1 LLSKEGKNYCDAVL
15 NELEK
20 NTIYIHRMQLWL
32 AIALPAYA
40 DLEWQCSMTELA
52 IEQNPT
58 HGFTAPSEG
67 GEVQAGNPLPI
78 GGAHQYG
85 DGVNFVLFS
94 RHATRIRL
102 EFYRNA
108 SDSSPSKIID
118 LDPARHR
125 TGDVWH
131 VWVRGIP
138 SGQLYGYRIE
148 GPYQPEEGHRF
159 NPHKLLLDPFA
170 RALACVEDWDFSAAR
185 GYDSSSSLTD
195 LSISTV
201 DNAGT
206 TPKCIF
212 TNDHF
217 DWEMDSPP
225 KHSASDTVIYETHV
239 RGLTIHPSSG
249 VAHPGTFTG
258 LTEKIP
264 YLQDLG
270 VTAIELMPVLEFN
283 ENESIRLNPVTGEKL
298 KNYWGYNPVA
308 YFAPK
313 ESYSIDGSHRRQTVE
328 FREMVK
334 AFHRA
339 GIEVILDIVL
349 NHTAE
354 GNETGPTISLR
365 GIENS
370 IFYMLQE
377 NGRRYYKDFTGVGNT
392 LNANHPIVR
401 QFVMLVLRHWVMH
414 MHVDGFRFDLASV
427 LGRDEHGNILRNAP
441 LLEEIAEDPILRD
454 VKLIA
459 EAWDAGG
466 AYQVGSF
473 STQRWT
479 EWNGRFRD
487 DVRRFWIGDAG
498 MMGSFASRICG
509 SSDLYQASGKG
520 PASSLNFVTSHDGFT
535 LNDLVSYKQKHN
547 DENGEYGRDG
557 IDANYSDNCGAE
569 GPSDD
574 AVVEGMRNRLIKT
587 FLLTLF
593 ISRGVPMLLGGD
605 EFRRTQRGN
614 NNAYC
619 QDNAVSWFDWSLVE
633 KHKEIR
639 RFTRGMIA
647 FRRTHSVLR
656 REVFYTDADIKW
668 FAPNGATP
676 DWMDQRQ
683 KSFAC
688 LILGNGEP
696 DLLLMFNAD
705 TRSVD
710 FSIPALPA
718 SKIWRL
724 AVDTSRTAPDDLY
737 ETGNEPSMQGQI
749 SFRVEPRSS
758 AILLTDG

>member
-1 LLSKEGKNYCDAVL
+1 
-15 NELEK
+15 
-20 NTIYIHRMQLWL
+20 
-32 AIALPAYA
+32 
-40 DLEWQCSMTELA
+40 MTESEA
-52 IEQNPT
+52 EQNLGN
-58 HGFTAPSEG
+58 GFAAPSEAG
-67 GEVQAGNPLPI
+67 DVQAGNPLPI
-78 GGAHQYG
+78 GGAHQQG
-85 DGVNFVLFS
+85 RGVNFVLFS
-94 RHATRIRL
+94 RHATGVRL
-102 EFYRNA
+102 EFYQK
-108 SDSSPSKIID
+108 SDDSSPSRIIN
-118 LDPARHR
+118 LDPVRHR

-131 VWVRGIP
+131 VWVRGVP

-148 GPYQPEEGHRF
+148 GPYLPEEGHRF
-159 NPHKLLLDPFA
+159 NPHKLLLDPYA
-170 RALACVEDWDFSAAR
+170 RAVTWVENWDFLAAR
-185 GYDSSSSLTD
+185 GYDSSSILTD
-195 LSISTV
+195 LSVSTV

-239 RGLTIHPSSG
+239 RGFTIHPSSG
-249 VAHPGTFTG
+249 VAHPGSFAG

-283 ENESIRLNPVTGEKL
+283 ENESTRLNPVTRERL

-308 YFAPK
+308 FFAPK
-313 ESYSIDGSHRRQTVE
+313 QSYSLGGAPGQQTLE

-354 GNETGPTISLR
+354 NDELGPTICLR

-377 NGRRYYKDFTGVGNT
+377 NGRRYYKDFSGVGNT
-392 LNANHPIVR
+392 LNANHPVVR
-401 QFVMLVLRHWVMH
+401 EFVRNALRYWVMH

-441 LLEEIAEDPILRD
+441 LLEDIAEDPILRD
-454 VKLIA
+454 VKIIA

-498 MMGSFASRICG
+498 MMGSFASRISG
-509 SSDLYQASGKG
+509 SSDLYQDSGKG
-520 PASSLNFVTSHDGFT
+520 PASSLNFVTCHDGFT

-547 DENGEYGRDG
+547 DENGEFSRDG
-557 IDANYSDNCGAE
+557 TDANYSDNCGVE
-569 GPSDD
+569 GLSDD
-574 AVVEGMRNRLIKT
+574 PGVEGMRNRMIKN

-619 QDNAVSWFDWSLVE
+619 QDNEVSWFNWSLLE
-633 KHKEIR
+633 THKEIQ

-647 FRRTHSVLR
+647 FRRAHPVLR
-656 REVFYTDADIKW
+656 KETFYADVDIKW
-668 FAPNGATP
+668 FAPNGANP
-676 DWMDQRQ
+676 EWADQRQ
-683 KSFAC
+683 KSFAS
-688 LILGNGEP
+688 LILGQREP
-696 DLLLMFNAD
+696 DLFLLFNAD
-705 TRSVD
+705 TSPVD

-718 SKIWRL
+718 GKIWRL
-724 AVDTSRTAPDDLY
+724 AVDTSRTTPDDLFDS
-737 ETGNEPSMQGQI
+737 GKEPSMQSLIG
-749 SFRVEPRSS
+749 FRLEPRSS
-758 AILLTDG
+758 AILLSDGAEVLA

>member
-1 LLSKEGKNYCDAVL
+1 MAGPAIKQ
-15 NELEK
+15 NESDTPE
-20 NTIYIHRMQLWL
+20 
-32 AIALPAYA
+32 
-40 DLEWQCSMTELA
+40 
-52 IEQNPT
+52 
-58 HGFTAPSEG
+58 APFEE

-94 RHATRIRL
+94 RHATRVRL
-102 EFYRNA
+102 ELYQNA
-108 SDSSPSKIID
+108 NDSSPAKIID

-125 TGDVWH
+125 TGDLWH
-131 VWVRGIP
+131 VWLRGI
-138 SGQLYGYRIE
+138 SAGQLYGYRIE
-148 GPYQPEEGHRF
+148 GPYQPEQGHRF

-170 RALACVEDWDFSAAR
+170 RAIAGIEDWDFSAAR
-185 GYDSSSSLTD
+185 GYDSSSTLSD

-212 TNDHF
+212 TSDHF
-217 DWEMDSPP
+217 DWEMDAPP

-239 RGLTIHPSSG
+239 RGFTIHPSSG
-249 VAHPGTFTG
+249 VAHPGTFIG
-258 LTEKIP
+258 LTERIP

-283 ENESIRLNPVTGEKL
+283 ENESNRLNPITREKL
-298 KNYWGYNPVA
+298 RNYWGYNPVA
-308 YFAPK
+308 FFAPK
-313 ESYSIDGSHRRQTVE
+313 QSYSVVVPHRRQTLE

-334 AFHRA
+334 ALHRA

-354 GNETGPTISLR
+354 GDELGPTICLR

-377 NGRRYYKDFTGVGNT
+377 NGRRYYKDFTGTGNT
-392 LNANHPIVR
+392 LNANHPVVR
-401 QFVMLVLRHWVMH
+401 EFVKLVLRYWVMH

-427 LGRDEHGNILRNAP
+427 LGRDEHGNILHNAP
-441 LLEEIAEDPILRD
+441 LLESIAEDPVLRD
-454 VKLIA
+454 IKIIA

-466 AYQVGSF
+466 AYQVGNF

-509 SSDLYQASGKG
+509 SSDLYQRSGKG
-520 PASSLNFVTSHDGFT
+520 PGRSLNFVTSHDGFT
-535 LNDLVSYKQKHN
+535 LNDLVSYKQKQN
-547 DENGEYGRDG
+547 SENGEFNRDG
-557 IDANYSDNCGAE
+557 SDANHCDNCGVE

-574 AVVEGMRNRLIKT
+574 PAVEALRSRLIKT

-593 ISRGVPMLLGGD
+593 VSRGVPMLLGGD
-605 EFRRTQRGN
+605 EFRRSQRGN

-619 QDNAVSWFDWSLVE
+619 QDNEVSWFDWSLLE
-633 KHKEIR
+633 KHKDIQ

-647 FRRTHSVLR
+647 FRRAHPVLR

-668 FAPNGATP
+668 FAPNGGIP
-676 DWMDQRQ
+676 DWADERQ

-688 LILGNGEP
+688 LILGQKEP
-696 DLLLMFNAD
+696 GLFLMFNAD

-710 FSIPALPA
+710 FAIPALP
-718 SKIWRL
+718 SSQIWRL
-724 AVDTSRTAPDDLY
+724 AVDASRSAPDDFY
-737 ETGNEPSMQGQI
+737 EPGKEPSLQDQI
-749 SFRVEPRSS
+749 RFPVEPRSS
-758 AILLTDG
+758 AILLTDDGEVPSEN

>member
-1 LLSKEGKNYCDAVL
+1 MAG
-15 NELEK
+15 
-20 NTIYIHRMQLWL
+20 
-32 AIALPAYA
+32 
-40 DLEWQCSMTELA
+40 SMTELA

-58 HGFTAPSEG
+58 NVFTAPSEE

-94 RHATRIRL
+94 RHATRVRL
-102 EFYRNA
+102 ELYQNPG
-108 SDSSPSKIID
+108 DSSPTKIID

-159 NPHKLLLDPFA
+159 NPYKLLLDPFA
-170 RALACVEDWDFSAAR
+170 RAIAGVEDWDFSAAR
-185 GYDSSSSLTD
+185 GYDSSSSLSD
-195 LSISTV
+195 LSISTL
-201 DNAGT
+201 DNART

-212 TNDHF
+212 TSDHF
-217 DWEMDSPP
+217 DWEMDSPL

-249 VAHPGTFTG
+249 VAHPGTFNG

-283 ENESIRLNPVTGEKL
+283 ENESVRLNPLQGEKL
-298 KNYWGYNPVA
+298 KNYWGYNPA
-308 YFAPK
+308 AFFAPK
-313 ESYSIDGSHRRQTVE
+313 QSYSIGGSHRRQTLE

-339 GIEVILDIVL
+339 GIEVILDLVL

-354 GNETGPTISLR
+354 GNETGPTICLR
-365 GIENS
+365 GVENS

-377 NGRRYYKDFTGVGNT
+377 NGRRYYKDFTGTGNT
-392 LNANHPIVR
+392 LNANHPVVR
-401 QFVMLVLRHWVMH
+401 EFVMNVLRYWVMH

-427 LGRDEHGNILRNAP
+427 LGRDEHGNILHNAP
-441 LLEEIAEDPILRD
+441 LLEDIGEDPILRD

-473 STQRWT
+473 STRRWM

-487 DVRRFWIGDAG
+487 DVRRFWIGDVG

-509 SSDLYQASGKG
+509 SSDLYQGSGKG
-520 PASSLNFVTSHDGFT
+520 PASSLNFVTAHDGFT

-547 DENGEYGRDG
+547 DENGEYSRDG
-557 IDANYSDNCGAE
+557 TDANYSDNCGVE
-569 GPSDD
+569 GPTDD
-574 AVVEGMRNRLIKT
+574 PVVEGMRNRLIKT

-619 QDNAVSWFDWSLVE
+619 QDNEVSWIDWSLVE
-633 KHKEIR
+633 KHKEIQ

-647 FRRTHSVLR
+647 FRRAHSLLR

-676 DWMDQRQ
+676 NWADPQQ
-683 KSFAC
+683 KYFAC
-688 LILGNGEP
+688 LILGQTEP
-696 DLLLMFNAD
+696 DLFLMFNAD

-710 FSIPALPA
+710 FSIPVLRGN
-718 SKIWRL
+718 KIWRL
-724 AVDTSRTAPDDLY
+724 AVDTSRTAPDDFY
-737 ETGNEPSMQGQI
+737 EPGKEPSMQGQV
-749 SFRVEPRSS
+749 SFWVEPRSS

>member
-1 LLSKEGKNYCDAVL
+1 
-15 NELEK
+15 
-20 NTIYIHRMQLWL
+20 M
-32 AIALPAYA
+32 
-40 DLEWQCSMTELA
+40 SMTESA
-52 IEQNPT
+52 AEQNAAN
-58 HGFTAPSEG
+58 GFAATSETG
-67 GEVQAGNPLPI
+67 DVQAGNPLPI
-78 GGAHQYG
+78 GGAHQQG
-85 DGVNFVLFS
+85 EGVNFVLFS
-94 RHATRIRL
+94 RHATGVRL
-102 EFYRNA
+102 EFYQNPD
-108 SDSSPSKIID
+108 DSSPSRIID
-118 LDPARHR
+118 LDRVRHR

-131 VWVRGIP
+131 VWVRGIQT
-138 SGQLYGYRIE
+138 GQLYGYRIH
-148 GPYQPEEGHRF
+148 GPYLPEEGHRF
-159 NPHKLLLDPFA
+159 NSHKLLLDPYA
-170 RALACVEDWDFSAAR
+170 RAIAGVENWDFLAAR

-195 LSISTV
+195 LSFSTV

-212 TNDHF
+212 TGDHF
-217 DWEMDSPP
+217 DWEMDTPP

-239 RGLTIHPSSG
+239 RGFTIDPTSG
-249 VAHPGTFTG
+249 VAHPGTFAG

-283 ENESIRLNPVTGEKL
+283 DNESNRLNPITGERL

-313 ESYSIDGSHRRQTVE
+313 QSYSFEGSQWRQTVE

-354 GNETGPTISLR
+354 NDELGPTISLR
-365 GIENS
+365 GFENS

-377 NGRRYYKDFTGVGNT
+377 NGCRYYKNFSGVGNT
-392 LNANHPIVR
+392 LNANHPVVR
-401 QFVMLVLRHWVMH
+401 EFVRNALRYWVMH

-427 LGRDEHGNILRNAP
+427 LGRDEHGNILVNAP
-441 LLEEIAEDPILRD
+441 LLEGIAEDPILRD
-454 VKLIA
+454 VKIIA

-466 AYQVGSF
+466 AYQVGGF
-473 STQRWT
+473 STTRWT

-487 DVRRFWIGDAG
+487 DVRRFWVSDAG
-498 MMGSFASRICG
+498 MIGSFASRICG
-509 SSDLYQASGKG
+509 SSDLYQSSGKG
-520 PASSLNFVTSHDGFT
+520 PASSLNFVTCHDGFT

-547 DENGEYGRDG
+547 EENGEFSRDG
-557 IDANYSDNCGAE
+557 ADANYSDNCGVE
-569 GPSDD
+569 GPSQDP
-574 AVVEGMRNRLIKT
+574 AVEGMRSRMIKN

-619 QDNAVSWFDWSLVE
+619 QDNEVSWFDWSLLE
-633 KHKEIR
+633 KHKDIR

-647 FRRTHSVLR
+647 FRRAHPVLR
-656 REVFYTDADIKW
+656 KETFYADADIKW
-668 FAPNGATP
+668 FAPNGAAP
-676 DWMDQRQ
+676 DWTDQRQ

-688 LILGNGEP
+688 LILGRTEP
-696 DLLLMFNAD
+696 DLFLLFNAD

-718 SKIWRL
+718 GKIWRL
-724 AVDTSRTAPDDLY
+724 AVDTSRIAPDDLFDP
-737 ETGNEPSMQGQI
+737 GKAPSMQGQI
-749 SFRVEPRSS
+749 GFRLEPRSG
-758 AILLTDG
+758 AILLTDNCEVRA

>member
-1 LLSKEGKNYCDAVL
+1 
-15 NELEK
+15 
-20 NTIYIHRMQLWL
+20 M
-32 AIALPAYA
+32 
-40 DLEWQCSMTELA
+40 SMTELA
-52 IEQNPT
+52 TEQNQAN
-58 HGFTAPSEG
+58 GLIASREESEI
-67 GEVQAGNPLPI
+67 QAGNPLPI
-78 GGAHQYG
+78 GGAHEQG
-85 DGVNFVLFS
+85 SGVNFVLFS
-94 RHATRIRL
+94 RHATGVRL
-102 EFYRNA
+102 EFYRN
-108 SDSSPSKIID
+108 SDDSSPSRIID
-118 LDPARHR
+118 LDPVRHR

-138 SGQLYGYRIE
+138 AGQLYAYRIE

-159 NPHKLLLDPFA
+159 NRHKLLLDPYA
-170 RALACVEDWDFSAAR
+170 RAIAGVENWDFLAAR
-185 GYDSSSSLTD
+185 GYDSSSSLAD

-212 TNDHF
+212 TDDHF
-217 DWEMDSPP
+217 DWGTDSPP
-225 KHSASDTVIYETHV
+225 KHSASDTVVYETHL
-239 RGLTIHPSSG
+239 RGFTIHPSSG
-249 VAHPGTFTG
+249 VAHPGTFLS

-283 ENESIRLNPVTGEKL
+283 ENESRRMNPITGEKL

-308 YFAPK
+308 FFAPK
-313 ESYSIDGSHRRQTVE
+313 QSYCKGRIAHGQQIRE

-354 GNETGPTISLR
+354 ADELGPTISLR
-365 GIENS
+365 GIENA

-377 NGRRYYKDFTGVGNT
+377 NGRRYYKNFSGVGNT
-392 LNANHPIVR
+392 LNANHPVVR
-401 QFVMLVLRHWVMH
+401 EFVRNALRYWVMH

-441 LLEEIAEDPILRD
+441 LLEGIAEDPILRD
-454 VKLIA
+454 VKIIA

-466 AYQVGSF
+466 AYQVGDF
-473 STQRWT
+473 STKRWT
-479 EWNGRFRD
+479 EWNGSFRD
-487 DVRRFWIGDAG
+487 DVRRFWLGDAG
-498 MMGSFASRICG
+498 MIGLFASRICG
-509 SSDLYQASGKG
+509 SSDLYQSSGKG
-520 PASSLNFVTSHDGFT
+520 PESSLNFVTCHDGFT
-535 LNDLVSYKQKHN
+535 LNDLVSYRQKHN
-547 DENGEYGRDG
+547 DENGEFGRDG
-557 IDANYSDNCGAE
+557 TDANYSDNCGVE
-569 GPSDD
+569 GPSENPG
-574 AVVEGMRNRLIKT
+574 VEGMRTRLIKN

-619 QDNAVSWFDWSLVE
+619 QDNEVSWFDWSLLE
-633 KHKEIR
+633 KHNEIH

-647 FRRTHSVLR
+647 FRRAHPVLR
-656 REVFYTDADIKW
+656 KESFYTDADIKW
-668 FAPNGATP
+668 FAPSGASTG
-676 DWMDQRQ
+676 WADQRQ

-688 LILGNGEP
+688 LILGQTEP
-696 DLLLMFNAD
+696 DLFLLFNAD

-718 SKIWRL
+718 GKIWRL
-724 AVDTSRTAPDDLY
+724 AVDTSRTSPDDLCDP
-737 ETGNEPSMQGQI
+737 GKEPSLQGQI
-749 SFRVEPRSS
+749 GFRLEPRSS
-758 AILLTDG
+758 AILLTDEGEVLHDN

>member
-1 LLSKEGKNYCDAVL
+1 
-15 NELEK
+15 
-20 NTIYIHRMQLWL
+20 
-32 AIALPAYA
+32 
-40 DLEWQCSMTELA
+40 MTELA
-52 IEQNPT
+52 IEQSQT
-58 HGFTAPSEG
+58 KGFAAPSER
-67 GEVQAGNPLPI
+67 GEVQAGNPLPW
-78 GGAHQYG
+78 GAHQRG
-85 DGVNFVLFS
+85 DGVNFALFS
-94 RHATRIRL
+94 RHATRVRL
-102 EFYRNA
+102 ELYQNA
-108 SDSSPSKIID
+108 DDSTATRIIE
-118 LDPARHR
+118 LDPVRHR

-131 VWVRGIP
+131 VWVRSIP
-138 SGQLYGYRIE
+138 AGQLYGYRIE
-148 GPYQPEEGHRF
+148 GPYQPEQGHRF

-170 RALACVEDWDFSAAR
+170 RAIAGVKNWDFLAAR
-185 GYDSSSSLTD
+185 GYDSSSGLTD

-201 DNAGT
+201 DDAGT
-206 TPKCIF
+206 TPKSIV
-212 TNDHF
+212 THDDF

-225 KHSASDTVIYETHV
+225 KHPASDMVIYETHV
-239 RGLTIHPSSG
+239 RGFTIHPSSG
-249 VAHPGTFTG
+249 VAHPGTFRS

-264 YLQDLG
+264 YLKDLG
-270 VTAIELMPVLEFN
+270 VTAIELMPVIEFN
-283 ENESIRLNPVTGEKL
+283 ANELRRLNPITAEKL

-308 YFAPK
+308 FFAPK
-313 ESYSIDGSHRRQTVE
+313 QSYGIGGAAGQQTLE

-354 GNETGPTISLR
+354 GNETGPTICLR

-401 QFVMLVLRHWVMH
+401 EFVMSVLRYWVMH

-441 LLEEIAEDPILRD
+441 LLDVIAEDPILRD

-473 STQRWT
+473 STRRWG

-487 DVRRFWIGDAG
+487 DVRSFWIGDAG
-498 MMGSFASRICG
+498 MMGLFASRICG
-509 SSDLYQASGKG
+509 SSDLYEGSGKG
-520 PASSLNFVTSHDGFT
+520 PGSSLNFVTSHDGFT

-547 DENGEYGRDG
+547 DENGEYSRDG
-557 IDANYSDNCGAE
+557 SDANYSDNCGVE

-574 AVVEGMRNRLIKT
+574 PAVEGMRNRLIKT

-593 ISRGVPMLLGGD
+593 ISRGIPMLLGGD

-619 QDNAVSWFDWSLVE
+619 QDNEVSWFDWSLVE
-633 KHKEIR
+633 KHREIH

-647 FRRTHSVLR
+647 FRRAHSALR
-656 REVFYTDADIKW
+656 KEVFYTEADIKW

-688 LILGNGEP
+688 LILGQSEP
-696 DLLLMFNAD
+696 DLFLMFNAD
-705 TRSVD
+705 SRSVD
-710 FSIPALPA
+710 FSIPALPG
-718 SKIWRL
+718 SQIWRM
-724 AVDTSRTAPDDLY
+724 AVDTARAAPDDLY
-737 ETGNEPSMQGQI
+737 EAGNEPSMQGQI

>member
-1 LLSKEGKNYCDAVL
+1 MSL
-15 NELEK
+15 
-20 NTIYIHRMQLWL
+20 
-32 AIALPAYA
+32 
-40 DLEWQCSMTELA
+40 TELRTKEKLA
-52 IEQNPT
+52 NSFVGSPEESDI
-58 HGFTAPSEG
+58 
-67 GEVQAGNPLPI
+67 QAGYPLPI
-78 GGAHQYG
+78 GGTHQQG

-94 RHATRIRL
+94 RHATLVRL
-102 EFYRNA
+102 EFYKDPD
-108 SDSSPSKIID
+108 DSSPTRIIN
-118 LDPARHR
+118 LDPKCHR

-131 VWVRGIP
+131 IWVRGINV
-138 SGQLYGYRIE
+138 GQLYGYRIE

-159 NPHKLLLDPFA
+159 NPQKLLLDPYA
-170 RALACVEDWDFSAAR
+170 RAIAGVKDWDFSAAR
-185 GYDSSSSLTD
+185 GYDSSSRLTD

-206 TPKCIF
+206 TPKCIY
-212 TNDHF
+212 TRDQF
-217 DWEMDSPP
+217 DWELDSPP

-239 RGLTIHPSSG
+239 RGFTIHTSSK
-249 VAHPGTFTG
+249 AENPGTFAG

-283 ENESIRLNPVTGEKL
+283 ENESQLLNPMTGEKL

-313 ESYSIDGSHRRQTVE
+313 QSYSFDGSQWRQTTE

-354 GNETGPTISLR
+354 NNELGPTICLR

-377 NGRRYYKDFTGVGNT
+377 SQRRYYRDFTGVGNT
-392 LNANHPIVR
+392 LNANHPVVR
-401 QFVMLVLRHWVMH
+401 EFVTSVLRYWVMN

-427 LGRDEHGNILRNAP
+427 LGRDVHGNILREAP
-441 LLEEIAEDPILRD
+441 LLEGIAEDPILRD
-454 VKLIA
+454 VKIIA

-466 AYQVGSF
+466 AYQVGDF
-473 STQRWT
+473 SSTRWT

-487 DVRRFWIGDAG
+487 DVRRFWAGDAG
-498 MMGSFASRICG
+498 MLGSFARRICG
-509 SSDLYQASGKG
+509 SSDLYQSSGKG
-520 PASSLNFVTSHDGFT
+520 PARSLNFVTCHDGFT

-547 DENGEYGRDG
+547 DENGEFNRDG
-557 IDANYSDNCGAE
+557 ADANYSDNCGVE
-569 GPSDD
+569 GPSQDPN
-574 AVVEGMRNRLIKT
+574 VEGMRNRLIKN

-619 QDNAVSWFDWSLVE
+619 QDNEVSWFDWSLLE
-633 KHKEIR
+633 KHEEMY

-647 FRRTHSVLR
+647 FRRAHPVLR
-656 REVFYTDADIKW
+656 REEFYTDADIRW
-668 FAPNGATP
+668 FAPKGGIPPWADP
-676 DWMDQRQ
+676 WQ
-683 KSFAC
+683 KSFGC
-688 LILGNGEP
+688 LILGQTDP
-696 DLLLMFNAD
+696 DLFLLFNAD

-710 FSIPALPA
+710 FYLPALPA
-718 SKIWRL
+718 GKIWRL
-724 AVDTSRTAPDDLY
+724 AVDTSRTSPDDLFDP
-737 ETGNEPSMQGQI
+737 GKEPLIQGENG
-749 SFRVEPRSS
+749 FRLESRSS
-758 AILLTDG
+758 AILLTDDAEVLRDN